1 MRVLPYFKSSLPV
14 RTAPAARKIEKNA
27 ESSSP
32 PELKA
37 AASQAPAEDMF
48 IPTSPVT
55 GVVYSIEAKP
65 AEKEGSSGVVKLGH
79 YSFYR
84 LDGRAEQTKQ
94 PQMGLKLDLK
104 G

>member
-1 MRVLPYFKSSLPV
+1 MRVLPYFQSSLPI

-27 ESSSP
+27 ESSSS

-37 AASQAPAEDMF
+37 AASQALADDMF

-55 GVVYSIEAKP
+55 GVVYSIK
-65 AEKEGSSGVVKLGH
+65 AEPEEMEGSRGVVKLGH

-94 PQMGLKLDLK
+94 PQRGLKLDLK

>member
-1 MRVLPYFKSSLPV
+1 MRVLPYFQSSLPI

-37 AASQAPAEDMF
+37 ATPQAPVQDIF

-55 GVVYSIEAKP
+55 GVVYSIKAESE
-65 AEKEGSSGVVKLGH
+65 EKEGGHGVVKLGH

-84 LDGRAEQTKQ
+84 LDGKMEQTKQ
-94 PQMGLKLDLK
+94 PQRGLKLDLK